1 MPKGYPRY
9 ALAVMVGI
17 VFLNYVDRYVLPSV
31 AIPIEH
37 EFHLSDAGF
46 GALTTAFLLVYA
58 IAALPF
64 GIWGDRGIR
73 RNVIGVGVCIW
84 SVATLFTGLARS
96 FTQLFAARALLGVG
110 EAGYFPAGTSLLG
123 DYFPQQT
130 RGRAM
135 SIWSA
140 GSYLGIAVGFSGGG
154 LIASRLGWR
163 PAFYLTAVP
172 GLILGLLAFRLREP
186 VRGAAEAGGGKAG
199 AIRRV
204 TVADFRS
211 LARIRTL
218 RATIA
223 SETILFFVLAGSA
236 AWLPTYLSR
245 SFEIGTGAAGTIAGG
260 ILVVGGLI
268 GCLAGGWLADRRIR
282 SAGPRGNLEIG
293 MIGFGAGAVLVVVA
307 LSVSSL
313 ALFAPAL
320 LLGVIALSLY
330 SGPFTAIKQD
340 VVVPTLRAS
349 GVTLALLVEHLFG
362 DSYSPFLIG
371 AVSDGLHSIR
381 LALLILLP
389 PALLLAALAAAT
401 GLGAARGDA
410 EGMQARWAATAVG
423 ALEVSR

>member
-1 MPKGYPRY
+1 MPRGYPRY
-9 ALAVMVGI
+9 VLAVMVGI

-31 AIPIEH
+31 AIPIER
-37 EFHLSDAGF
+37 EFHLSDAAF

-58 IAALPF
+58 LSALPF
-64 GIWGDRGIR
+64 GIWGDRGVR
-73 RNVIGVGVCIW
+73 RNVIGVGVCVW
-84 SVATLFTGLARS
+84 SVATLLTGLARS
-96 FTQLFAARALLGVG
+96 FTQLFAARALLGIG

-123 DYFPQQT
+123 DYFPQQV

-135 SIWSA
+135 AIWGA
-140 GSYLGIAVGFSGGG
+140 GSYLGIAVGFAGGG

-172 GLILGLLAFRLREP
+172 GLILGILAFRLREP
-186 VRGAAEAGGGKAG
+186 VRGAAEASGAKAPP
-199 AIRRV
+199 V
-204 TVADFRS
+204 TRLGPAHFRE

-223 SETILFFVLAGSA
+223 SETILFFVLAGAA

-245 SFEIGTGAAGTIAGG
+245 TFEVGTGAAGTLAGG
-260 ILVVGGLI
+260 ILVLGGLV
-268 GCLAGGWLADRRIR
+268 GCLLGGWLADRRIR
-282 SAGPRGNLEIG
+282 GAGPRGNLEVG
-293 MIGFGAGAVLVVVA
+293 MAGFALGALLVVLA
-307 LSVSSL
+307 LSAGSL
-313 ALFAPAL
+313 DLFAPAL

-330 SGPFTAIKQD
+330 NGPFTAIKQD

-349 GVTLALLVEHLFG
+349 GVTLALMIEHLFG

-371 AVSDGLHSIR
+371 AISDGLHSLR

-401 GLGAARGDA
+401 GLRSARRDA
-410 EGMQARWAATAVG
+410 EAMQARWGGAA
-423 ALEVSR
+423 EVA

>member
-1 MPKGYPRY
+1 M
-9 ALAVMVGI
+9 
-17 VFLNYVDRYVLPSV
+17 
-31 AIPIEH
+31 
-37 EFHLSDAGF
+37 
-46 GALTTAFLLVYA
+46 
-58 IAALPF
+58 
-64 GIWGDRGIR
+64 
-73 RNVIGVGVCIW
+73 
-84 SVATLFTGLARS
+84 
-96 FTQLFAARALLGVG
+96 
-110 EAGYFPAGTSLLG
+110 
-123 DYFPQQT
+123 
-130 RGRAM
+130 
-135 SIWSA
+135 
-140 GSYLGIAVGFSGGG
+140 
-154 LIASRLGWR
+154 
-163 PAFYLTAVP
+163 
-172 GLILGLLAFRLREP
+172 
-186 VRGAAEAGGGKAG
+186 
-199 AIRRV
+199 
-204 TVADFRS
+204 
-211 LARIRTL
+211 
-218 RATIA
+218 
-223 SETILFFVLAGSA
+223 LAGSA